1 MTSGLLSLLFT
12 LESKRRLLFITIASA
27 FVTMLDVV
35 TILLIFPILLVV
47 VRPSDSTIPAP
58 FDRVLGA
65 TPDVGTLY
73 MLGGVLFAVV
83 IFKNAA
89 MLFAMR
95 LQTQSAAQMVD
106 KLSRRML
113 RGYLAAPMSF
123 HFNRKVPNYLRT
135 LRDLP
140 MEICMQGTL
149 SYINRIADIAGG
161 LVMVIGLAVLEPVGI
176 ALATGIL
183 SILVILNRFV
193 LGPRIRLWSSEVA
206 NLTRRLYG
214 LIGQTFPAMKVIKT
228 TSAEDILLEQISPVF
243 ERNARL
249 QAKLRFANMAL
260 RPLSEILMLLAAI
273 ALLVAVLWDQSRAI
287 DAVPFLAA
295 FTYAIFR
302 LLPSLTRITSYTNEL
317 KRIAPLV
324 EELKTDL
331 EATAPF
337 LKAQENG
344 ELGSTIR
351 FKKSLELKN
360 VSYAYPGRTE
370 NVLSDISITINHGEV
385 IGLVGSSGAGKS
397 TLADVLLG
405 LLEPTSG
412 TLLVDGAP
420 PRREGPIPGSVGYV
434 PQESLLFDAS
444 VRENITFGV
453 KGEILDQDALQSALE
468 AAQLSETIAALENGL
483 DSEIGERGTSFSG
496 GQRQR
501 FGIARALYRK
511 PELLVLDEAT
521 SSLDNE
527 TELEINSAINSLRGA
542 TTIVVITHR
551 VEQLKFCDS
560 VFFVQNGQ
568 LIANGN
574 FEELLEK
581 CEPFRTLVEAG
592 RRSK

>member
-123 HFNRKVPNYLRT
+123 HFNRKVPNYLRA

-140 MEICMQGTL
+140 MDICMQGTL
-149 SYINRIADIAGG
+149 SHINRIADIAGG

-412 TLLVDGAP
+412 TLLVDGEP

-444 VRENITFGV
+444 VRENITFGAPE
-453 KGEILDQDALQSALE
+453 GTIDNEALASAIE
-468 AAQLSETIAALENGL
+468 AAQLTETIAGL
-483 DSEIGERGTSFSG
+483 DSGIDGEIGESGSKLSG

-501 FGIARALYRK
+501 FGIARALYRR
-511 PELLVLDEAT
+511 PALLVMDEAT
-521 SSLDNE
+521 SNLDNQ
-527 TELEINSAINSLRGA
+527 TEQSISIAINKLRDE
-542 TTIVVITHR
+542 TTIV
-551 VEQLKFCDS
+551 
-560 VFFVQNGQ
+560 
-568 LIANGN
+568 LIAHRLHLLKGCDRIIFLEEGRIVETDT
-574 FEELLEK
+574 FENLMKSE
-581 CEPFRTLVEAG
+581 G
-592 RRSK
+592 RFAKLANVSEQ